1 MASVFTI
8 SLLDKVGGG
17 RLCDGVDVYEP
28 LCDGVR
34 GYRGPDLDSF
44 GQPGVTA
51 PVPGTEI
58 LSRGHRLVDDQGGE
72 EPRGEPGQCLGGEL
86 NDPTRVKNQYPSFHR
101 LYSREIQGI
110 RTKKNNIYTIIYLD
124 IVTR

>member
-1 MASVFTI
+1 MSCAVWQNVFTI
-8 SLLDKVGGG
+8 NLLDKVGGG
-17 RLCDGVDVYEP
+17 GLYDGVDVCEP

-86 NDPTRVKNQYPSFHR
+86 NDPT
-101 LYSREIQGI
+101 
-110 RTKKNNIYTIIYLD
+110 
-124 IVTR
+124 

>member
-1 MASVFTI
+1 MANVFTI
-8 SLLDKVGGG
+8 NLLDKVGGG
-17 RLCDGVDVYEP
+17 GLGDGVGVCEP
-28 LCDGVR
+28 LCVGVR
-34 GYRGPDLDSF
+34 GYRVPDLDSF

-86 NDPTRVKNQYPSFHR
+86 NDPT
-101 LYSREIQGI
+101 
-110 RTKKNNIYTIIYLD
+110 
-124 IVTR
+124 